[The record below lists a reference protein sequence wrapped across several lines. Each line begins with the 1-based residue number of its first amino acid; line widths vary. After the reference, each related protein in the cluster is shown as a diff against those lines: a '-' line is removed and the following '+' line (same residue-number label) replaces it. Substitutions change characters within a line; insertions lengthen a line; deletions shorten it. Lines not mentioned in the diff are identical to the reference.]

1 MKVTVYKWFI
11 PFMVWVGIL
20 NVHGQQQ
27 PDSLMQYLEIAVQ
40 NNPFVLQKFSE
51 YQSVLQ
57 KVPQAGGLS
66 DPELN
71 VGVFLSPMELVS
83 GNQVAEIQLMQ
94 MFPWFGVLKNA
105 KDEMSLMAL
114 AKYELFR
121 DAKLQVF
128 YEVQKNWYELYKI
141 KQNISISERN
151 ADVLQ
156 TLERIALVRYKT
168 VANGSS
174 SGIST
179 SNVPN
184 SNPLSSSSPGMNSM
198 GGNVQS
204 SQTGTPPASS
214 MQNGPMGSST
224 GGNGLSDLYRIQIE
238 IGNLKN
244 NIALLN
250 NQYHTVAARFNAYLN
265 RPYRS
270 AISVPDS
277 LMAETLD
284 VSILSIADTML
295 KNHPMLTMLNYE
307 QQSFEA
313 RKRMVDKMG
322 YPMVGLGVNYTVINI
337 NAMSESEMNGEDMIM
352 PMVKVTLPVY
362 RKKYRSMRNEAEML
376 SVAAKQNYQATS
388 NALQTEYLEAVQ
400 LYQDAER
407 RMALY
412 KNQSLLVKIS
422 LDIMIRSFSA
432 SETGSG
438 LSEILAIR
446 QQTLDYA
453 FKQTEALVDFNTAT
467 AWLKRLMA
475 NHDIEDFNK

>member
-1 MKVTVYKWFI
+1 MKITVYKWFI
-11 PFMVWVGIL
+11 PFMVWVGAL

-51 YQSVLQ
+51 YQSALQ

-128 YEVQKNWYELYKI
+128 YEVQKTWYELYKI

-168 VANGSS
+168 VA
-174 SGIST
+174 
-179 SNVPN
+179 
-184 SNPLSSSSPGMNSM
+184 
-198 GGNVQS
+198 
-204 SQTGTPPASS
+204 TGTSPASS

-265 RPYRS
+265 RPYRF

-322 YPMVGLGVNYTVINI
+322 YPMVGLGVNYTVINK
-337 NAMSESEMNGEDMIM
+337 NAMSASEMNGEDMIM

-362 RKKYRSMRNEAEML
+362 RKKYRSMRNESEML

-412 KNQSLLVKIS
+412 KNQSLLAKIS

-432 SETGSG
+432 SEKGSG